1 MRLIWHGML
10 LWTRGD
16 YRHIRQIL
24 LQIRTTLSDSFNWQ
38 LNVGLDLNV
47 RKYSPQIA
55 LFTSLTFLKCNF
67 TVATYT
73 TNSAVT
79 LRLRSQ
85 YSRNVFTMFQRW
97 RNFLAFGSK
106 ILPPTTSAPLNGR
119 QSKSIDIY
127 FFFNKLY
134 FEEEQA
140 SYFSLESFHCPLQIF
155 FLDSISLRH
164 ILPPQP
170 VSSLPVVL
178 GLEPELL
185 EPAGGAGH
193 GAGGEPGRGQDRALA
208 ITGHHARGDLGD
220 SQQLVNKFSVWK

>member
-16 YRHIRQIL
+16 YHHIRQIS
-24 LQIRTTLSDSFNWQ
+24 LQIRTTLSKHFDWQ

-55 LFTSLTFLKCNF
+55 LFTSLTFFKCNF

-97 RNFLAFGSK
+97 RNFPAFGSK
-106 ILPPTTSAPLNGR
+106 ILPPTTSAPLTER

-127 FFFNKLY
+127 FFLTNCISKKSKHHIFLLSH
-134 FEEEQA
+134 FIVLFR
-140 SYFSLESFHCPLQIF
+140 SFSLTL
-155 FLDSISLRH
+155 
-164 ILPPQP
+164 
-170 VSSLPVVL
+170 
-178 GLEPELL
+178 
-185 EPAGGAGH
+185 
-193 GAGGEPGRGQDRALA
+193 
-208 ITGHHARGDLGD
+208 
-220 SQQLVNKFSVWK
+220 

>member
-24 LQIRTTLSDSFNWQ
+24 LQIRTTLSDPFNWQ

-106 ILPPTTSAPLNGR
+106 ILPPTTSAPHNGR

-164 ILPPQP
+164 ILPPQA
-170 VSSLPVVL
+170 VASLPVVL

-193 GAGGEPGRGQDRALA
+193 GPGGEPGG
-208 ITGHHARGDLGD
+208 GHQAHLPLPWHQPEGDL
-220 SQQLVNKFSVWK
+220 SANNRVSHQLHIEK